1 MADNT
6 FELKIITPE
15 RKFYDEQVTMVEFN
29 TSEGEIGIYK
39 NHVPTTVI
47 IKPGILRITNGDEQ
61 KVAALHAGFVEI
73 LGDKV
78 TVLAEVIEWP
88 EEIDLDRLVAQ
99 LCMMEDP
106 DKRIGAVNH
115 LYGVSLAAT
124 MIAKKRGE
132 DPELAAEAVKKAR
145 AEGMK
150 EVYAFTLPDYGPE
163 DCGARWHP
171 NAEYNRRAGLLL
183 ADFLKGIFSV
193 PSLTE

>member
-78 TVLAEVIEWP
+78 TVLAEVIESP
-88 EEIDLDRLVAQ
+88 EEIDLERA
-99 LCMMEDP
+99 ESS
-106 DKRIGAVNH
+106 KERAKARIDGKEE
-115 LYGVSLAAT
+115 GID
-124 MIAKKRGE
+124 M
-132 DPELAAEAVKKAR
+132 AR
-145 AEGMK
+145 AE
-150 EVYAFTLPDYGPE
+150 VSLL
-163 DCGARWHP
+163 
-171 NAEYNRRAGLLL
+171 RAVTRIQ
-183 ADFLKGIFSV
+183 AAKLK
-193 PSLTE
+193 